1 LNQGVLSTMDLHI
14 QNKYFLVTGA
24 SSGFGRAVAERLL
37 TEGAQVIAVA
47 RRIEKLEELKQ
58 IGGDH
63 VSLIQGDLTKESVL
77 REIVEEISALDAIA
91 GAVLNAG
98 GPPPGP
104 ALETDIEQWD
114 EAYQLV
120 MRWKIILTQRLVAIM
135 KQQNYGRLVFIESGS
150 IKQPVPDLVLSN
162 AFRAGIAGFAK
173 TLSQEVADM
182 GITVNL
188 LAPGAHNAPAIERV
202 IQTKAD
208 KEQISFAEAQ
218 QQLEQSIP
226 VKRLGDPAEM
236 ASLAAW
242 LLSKHAGFVTGQTI
256 SHDGGKNVSL
266 FG

>member
-1 LNQGVLSTMDLHI
+1 MDLHI
-14 QNKYFLVTGA
+14 QDQCFLVTGA

-37 TEGAQVIAVA
+37 TEGARVIAVA
-47 RRIEKLEELKQ
+47 RRMEKLEELKQ
-58 IGGDH
+58 IGGDN
-63 VSLIQGDLTKESVL
+63 VSFIQGDLTKESVL
-77 REIVEEISALDAIA
+77 DEIIEELSALDAIA

-98 GPPPGP
+98 GPPPGS
-104 ALETDIEQWD
+104 ALATDIEQWD
-114 EAYQLV
+114 EAYELV
-120 MRWKIILTQRLVAIM
+120 MRWKIVLAQRLVTIM
-135 KQQNYGRLVFIESGS
+135 KEQKYGRLVFIESGS

-162 AFRAGIAGFAK
+162 AFRAGMAGFAK
-173 TLSQEVADM
+173 TLSQEVAGM

-188 LAPGAHNAPAIERV
+188 LAPGAHDAPAIKRV

-208 KEQISFAEAQ
+208 KEHLEYNKAK

-242 LLSKHAGFVTGQTI
+242 LLSNHAGFVTGQTI
-256 SHDGGKNVSL
+256 SHDGGKNISL